1 MLVESRMISAK
12 KAALRENYIGTQWHP
27 RVIWKIARE
36 YVKSKSRQ
44 PNSLLGSFN
53 YANSI

>member
-1 MLVESRMISAK
+1 MISAK

-44 PNSLLGSFN
+44 TKQLVRLF
-53 YANSI
+53 